1 LTELASRV
9 LEGTKK
15 ALSMASS
22 LVEEALNKLGREASV
37 SFPETNYSLPAIY
50 GLLGTRVENVDELV
64 RVLSTLNEGV
74 KKELTTEGMLS
85 NGMITLMAFELAEGA
100 RYALEKEP
108 YRDPYVG
115 FVTDALFRRV
125 SLGLADGTIP
135 GIVVVRGEA
144 EDEHSAAQ
152 LGREIRSRSLLGLLS
167 GRIIDQM
174 QKAGVTFGLDQNL
187 LPLGDEPS
195 SLIHAVNLAVRAS
208 LMFGSI
214 EPGMKNE
221 LTRYLKERVP
231 AFVVSLGKLDDLT
244 LAVGIGA
251 IALGLPVVTDQ
262 VVTEIPGALLSR
274 PGYRVLVSSGCTLKK
289 IRTRVVVKPP
299 IPVDYGP
306 AYEGKSV
313 RKEEMY
319 VEFGGGRSVAFELV
333 RKRRPEEIVDG
344 AVNVQGL
351 DLADMSEG
359 KAQAFGMI
367 VDVAGAKF
375 EKDFEPVFERRLH
388 QFLNRAEGIM
398 HLASRD
404 IVWIRISKEAF
415 KKGFRISNLGDIVV
429 TMFRATFPALVDKVQ
444 VTILTDEK
452 KVQKSILEAR
462 RFYEERDR
470 RMKELTEDNVHVF
483 YGCSLCQSFA
493 PVHACVITPERI
505 SLCGATTWMDAKVS
519 HSIDPQ
525 GPNFEVPKGK
535 CLDPV
540 KGEWEGVNR
549 KVYERSHNTV
559 ERVFL
564 HSMFG
569 YPHTSCGCFEA
580 IVFYIPEVNGMGIV
594 DRESKGPTV
603 NGMSFSAMAGLAGG
617 GRQTEGF
624 LGIGVNYMRS
634 RKFLQADGGWKK
646 IVWLPRKMKEAM
658 KEAIPPELYDKI
670 ATEENAKSLE
680 DLKRFLKEAKSIL
693 D

>member
-1 LTELASRV
+1 LAGKI
-9 LEGTKK
+9 LEGTGK

-22 LVEEALNKLGREASV
+22 LVEEASDRLGREASV
-37 SFPETNYSLPAIY
+37 SFPETNYSLPTIY
-50 GLLGTRVENVDELV
+50 GLLGMRVENVDNLV
-64 RVLSTLNEGV
+64 SVLSTLKGEV
-74 KKELTTEGMLS
+74 KKELTNEAMLS
-85 NGMITLMAFELAEGA
+85 NGTIALMALEVAEGA

-108 YRDPYVG
+108 YRDPHVG
-115 FVTDALFRRV
+115 FITDTLFRKV

-135 GIVVVRGEA
+135 GIVVVVGEA
-144 EDEHSAAQ
+144 RDERSASQ
-152 LGREIRSRSLLGLLS
+152 LGREIRSRSLFGLLS

-174 QKAGVTFGLDQNL
+174 QEAGVSLGLDQNL
-187 LPLGDEPS
+187 IPLGDESP
-195 SLIHAVNLAVRAS
+195 SLIHAVNLAVRTS

-214 EPGMKNE
+214 EPGKKNE
-221 LTRYLKERVP
+221 LTRYLRERVP
-231 AFVVSLGKLDDLT
+231 AFVVSLGEFDDLT
-244 LAVGIGA
+244 LAADFGA

-262 VVTEIPGALLSR
+262 TVTEIPSALLSR
-274 PGYRVLVSSGCTLKK
+274 PDYRTLVSSGCTLKR
-289 IRTRVVVKPP
+289 IRTRVLVRPP

-333 RKRRPEEIVDG
+333 RKKNPEEIVDG
-344 AVNVQGL
+344 AANVQGP

-359 KAQAFGMI
+359 KSYPLGII

-415 KKGFRISNLGDIVV
+415 KKGFRISNLGDIIV

-444 VTILTDEK
+444 VTIITDEK
-452 KVQKSILEAR
+452 KVQESILEAR
-462 RFYEERDR
+462 RFYEERDG
-470 RMKELTEDNVHVF
+470 RMKELTEDNVDVF
-483 YGCSLCQSFA
+483 YGCALCQSFA

-505 SLCGATTWMDAKVS
+505 SLCGATTWIDAKVS
-519 HSIDPQ
+519 NSIDPQ
-525 GPNFEVPKGK
+525 GPNFVVPKGK

-540 KGEWEGVNR
+540 KGEWDGVNK

-559 ERVFL
+559 DRVFL

-580 IVFYIPEVNGMGIV
+580 IVFYIPEVDGMGVV
-594 DRESKGPTV
+594 DREFKGPTV
-603 NGMSFSAMAGLAGG
+603 NGMSFSTMAGLAGG

-634 RKFLQADGGWKK
+634 RRFLQADGGWRK
-646 IVWLPRKMKEAM
+646 IVWLPRKLKEAM
-658 KEAIPPELYDKI
+658 KEVIPPEMYGKI
-670 ATEENAKSLE
+670 ATEETAKNLE
-680 DLKRFLKEAKSIL
+680 ELERFLKDAGQIS

>member
-1 LTELASRV
+1 MAGKI
-9 LEGTKK
+9 LEGIGK

-22 LVEEALNKLGREASV
+22 LVEEASDRLGREASV
-37 SFPETNYSLPAIY
+37 SFPETNYFLPTIY
-50 GLLGTRVENVDELV
+50 GLLGTRVENIDDLV
-64 RVLSTLNEGV
+64 SVLSTLKGEV
-74 KKELTTEGMLS
+74 KKELTNEAMLS
-85 NGMITLMAFELAEGA
+85 NGMFALMALEVAEGA

-108 YRDPYVG
+108 YRDPHVG
-115 FVTDALFRRV
+115 FITDALFRRV

-135 GIVVVRGEA
+135 GIVVVAGEA
-144 EDEHSAAQ
+144 RDERSAAQ
-152 LGREIRSRSLLGLLS
+152 LGREIMSRSLLGLLS

-174 QKAGVTFGLDQNL
+174 EKAGVSFGLDQKL
-187 LPLGDEPS
+187 IPLGDQPS

-214 EPGMKNE
+214 EPGRRDE
-221 LTRYLKERVP
+221 LTRYLKERIP
-231 AFVVSLGKLDDLT
+231 AFVISLGKLDDLT
-244 LAVGIGA
+244 LAVGVGA

-262 VVTEIPGALLSR
+262 VVTEISGALLSR
-274 PGYRVLVSSGCTLKK
+274 PDYRTLVSSGCALKK

-333 RKRRPEEIVDG
+333 RKRDPEEIVDE
-344 AVNVQGL
+344 AVNVQGP
-351 DLADMSEG
+351 DLPDMSEG
-359 KAQAFGMI
+359 KSYALGII

-415 KKGFRISNLGDIVV
+415 KKGFRISNLGDIIV
-429 TMFRATFPALVDKVQ
+429 TMFRATFPALVDRVQ

-452 KVQKSILEAR
+452 KVQESILEAR
-462 RFYEERDR
+462 RLYEERDGR
-470 RMKELTEDNVHVF
+470 VKELNEDSVDVF
-483 YGCSLCQSFA
+483 YGCALCQSFA

-525 GPNFEVPKGK
+525 GPNFLVPKGK

-540 KGEWEGVNR
+540 KGEWDGVNK

-569 YPHTSCGCFEA
+569 HPHTSCGCFEA
-580 IVFYIPEVNGMGIV
+580 IVFYIPEVDGMGVV
-594 DRESKGPTV
+594 DREFKGPTV

-634 RKFLQADGGWKK
+634 KKFLQADGGWKR

-658 KEAIPPELYDKI
+658 REVIPPELYDKI
-670 ATEENAKSLE
+670 ATEQTAKNLE
-680 DLKRFLKEAKSIL
+680 ELKRFLKDVNRIP

>member
-1 LTELASRV
+1 LTELPGRV
-9 LEGTKK
+9 LEGTEK
-15 ALSMASS
+15 ALNMASS
-22 LVEEALNKLGREASV
+22 LVGEAVNRLGRDASV
-37 SFPETNYSLPAIY
+37 SFPETNYSLPTIY
-50 GLLGTRVENVDELV
+50 GLLGKRVENVDNLA
-64 RVLSTLNEGV
+64 RVLSNLKREV
-74 KKELTTEGMLS
+74 KKEITYEGMLS
-85 NGMITLMAFELAEGA
+85 NGMIALMAFELAEGA

-108 YRDPYVG
+108 YRDLYVG
-115 FVTDALFRRV
+115 FITDTLFRKV

-135 GIVVVRGEA
+135 GIVAVAGEA
-144 EDEHSAAQ
+144 RDEQSAAQ
-152 LGREIRSRSLLGLLS
+152 LAREIRSRSLLGLLS
-167 GRIIDQM
+167 GRIIHQM
-174 QKAGVTFGLDQNL
+174 QTGGVSLGLDQNL
-187 LPLGDEPS
+187 IPLGDEPS

-214 EPGMKNE
+214 EPGKKNE
-221 LTRYLKERVP
+221 LTRYLRERVP
-231 AFVVSLGKLDDLT
+231 AFVVSLGELDDLT
-244 LAVGIGA
+244 LAAGFGA

-262 VVTEIPGALLSR
+262 MVTEIPSALLSR
-274 PGYRVLVSSGCTLKK
+274 PDYRTLVSSGCNVKK
-289 IRTRVVVKPP
+289 IRMRAIVRPP
-299 IPVDYGP
+299 IPVDYSP

-333 RKRRPEEIVDG
+333 RKKSSEEIVDG
-344 AVNVQGL
+344 AVNVKGP

-359 KAQAFGMI
+359 KAHALGII
-367 VDVAGAKF
+367 VDVASAKF

-415 KKGFRISNLGDIVV
+415 KKGFRISNLGDIIV
-429 TMFRATFPALVDKVQ
+429 TMFHATFPALVDKVQ

-452 KVQKSILEAR
+452 NVQESILEAR
-462 RFYEERDR
+462 RFYQERDG
-470 RMKELTEDNVHVF
+470 RMKESTEDNVDVF
-483 YGCSLCQSFA
+483 YGCALCQSFA

-505 SLCGATTWMDAKVS
+505 SLCGATTWMDARVS
-519 HSIDPQ
+519 HGLDPQ
-525 GPNFEVPKGK
+525 GPNFVVPKGK

-540 KGEWEGVNR
+540 KGEWDGVNK

-580 IVFYIPEVNGMGIV
+580 IVFYIPEVGGMGVV
-594 DRESKGPTV
+594 DREFKGPTV

-646 IVWLPRKMKEAM
+646 IVWLPRKLKEAM
-658 KEAIPPELYDKI
+658 KEVIPPEIYDKI
-670 ATEENAKSLE
+670 ATEENAKNFE
-680 DLKRFLKEAKSIL
+680 DLKRFLKDAKRIFI
-693 D
+693 

>member
-1 LTELASRV
+1 LTELAGRV
-9 LEGTKK
+9 LEGTEKT
-15 ALSMASS
+15 LSMASG
-22 LVEEALNKLGREASV
+22 LVEEAVNKLNREAAV
-37 SFPETNYSLPAIY
+37 SFPETNYSLPTIY
-50 GLLGTRVENVDELV
+50 GLLGTRVENVNGLV
-64 RVLSTLNEGV
+64 SVLSALKGGV
-74 KKELTTEGMLS
+74 KKELTDEGMLP
-85 NGMITLMAFELAEGA
+85 NGMIALMAFEVAEGA

-115 FVTDALFRRV
+115 FITDALFRRV

-135 GIVVVRGEA
+135 GIVVVAGKA
-144 EDEHSAAQ
+144 KDEHSAAQ
-152 LGREIRSRSLLGLLS
+152 IGREIRSRSLLGLLS
-167 GRIIDQM
+167 GRIVDQM
-174 QKAGVTFGLDQNL
+174 QKAGVSFGLDQNL
-187 LPLGDEPS
+187 VPLGDEPT
-195 SLIHAVNLAVRAS
+195 SLVHAVNLAVRAS

-214 EPGMKNE
+214 EPGKKNE
-221 LTRYLKERVP
+221 LTKYLKERIP
-231 AFVVSLGKLDDLT
+231 AFVVSLGELDDLT
-244 LAVGIGA
+244 LAAGVGA

-262 VVTEIPGALLSR
+262 IVAEIQGALLSR
-274 PGYRVLVSSGCTLKK
+274 PDYKMLVSSGCALKK
-289 IRTRVVVKPP
+289 IKTRVVVKPP

-306 AYEGKSV
+306 AYEGKSI

-333 RKRRPEEIVDG
+333 RKRSPEEIVDG
-344 AVNVQGL
+344 AVNVQGP
-351 DLADMSEG
+351 DLADMPEG
-359 KAQAFGMI
+359 KAHALGII
-367 VDVAGAKF
+367 VDVAGARF

-388 QFLNRAEGIM
+388 QFLNRAEGLM

-404 IVWIRISKEAF
+404 IMWIRISKEAF
-415 KKGFRISNLGDIVV
+415 KKGFRISNLGDIAN
-429 TMFRATFPALVDKVQ
+429 TMYRTTFPALADKVQ

-452 KVQKSILEAR
+452 KVQGSILDAR
-462 RFYEERDR
+462 RFYEERDG
-470 RMKELTEDNVHVF
+470 RMKELTEDTVDVF
-483 YGCSLCQSFA
+483 YGCALCQSFA

-505 SLCGATTWMDAKVS
+505 SLCGATTWIDAKVS

-525 GPNFEVPKGK
+525 GPNFLVPKGK

-580 IVFYIPEVNGMGIV
+580 IVFYIPEVNGMGVV
-594 DRESKGPTV
+594 DREFKGPTV

-624 LGIGVNYMRS
+624 LGIGINYMRS

-646 IVWLPRKMKEAM
+646 IVWLPRKLKEAM
-658 KEAIPPELYDKI
+658 KDVIPAEQYDKI
-670 ATEENAKSLE
+670 VTEETAKNLE
-680 DLKRFLKEAKSIL
+680 ELERFLKDAGRIS